1 MSNRPLI
8 RSPVLSAVNR
18 VPDVNMDNRVVCK
31 QSGLGSLR
39 NPNNLLATSPRAK
52 FAGIALPFSSPTT
65 KHYRFTRS
73 FIPVRLTR
81 STSCLFALQLL
92 LPFTVVGISD
102 DFCVPASNG
111 ERLSLVTTKQSTIVK
126 VHSIKQPHRA
136 RRQVVVR
143 AMTQRVTRHLVSC
156 RLSFRPRV
164 PSQQSSRAGVIF
176 L

>member
-8 RSPVLSAVNR
+8 RSPVLWAVNR

-31 QSGLGSLR
+31 QSELGSLR
-39 NPNNLLATSPRAK
+39 NPNNLLATSPRATY
-52 FAGIALPFSSPTT
+52 AGIAFPFSSPTT

-73 FIPVRLTR
+73 SIPVWLTR

-111 ERLSLVTTKQSTIVK
+111 EVLSHDEAGRDCESTF
-126 VHSIKQPHRA
+126 H
-136 RRQVVVR
+136 
-143 AMTQRVTRHLVSC
+143 
-156 RLSFRPRV
+156 
-164 PSQQSSRAGVIF
+164 
-176 L
+176 

>member
-18 VPDVNMDNRVVCK
+18 VQDVNMNNRVVGK
-31 QSGLGSLR
+31 QSELGSLR
-39 NPNNLLATSPRAK
+39 NPNNLLATSPRATY
-52 FAGIALPFSSPTT
+52 AGIAFPFSSQTT

-73 FIPVRLTR
+73 FTPVWLTR

-92 LPFTVVGISD
+92 LPFTVVSISD

-111 ERLSLVTTKQSTIVK
+111 ERLSLVTTKQVTIVK

-136 RRQVVVR
+136 RRQVVMR
-143 AMTQRVTRHLVSC
+143 AITQRVTRHLVAC
-156 RLSFRPRV
+156 RLSFHPRE
-164 PSQQSSRAGVIF
+164 PSQQSRRAGVIF